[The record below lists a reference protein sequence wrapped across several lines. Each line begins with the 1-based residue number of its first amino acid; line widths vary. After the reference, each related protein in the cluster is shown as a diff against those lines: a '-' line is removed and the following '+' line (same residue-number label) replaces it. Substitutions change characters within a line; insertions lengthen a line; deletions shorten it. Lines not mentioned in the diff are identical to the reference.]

1 VKPTEL
7 IHHLVPVKILTIM
20 MILLVIVNH
29 VHTNVLLVTLKM
41 IVNSVLKTELIH
53 HYVTVHLDIMMLVLL
68 NVYHVTGDV

>member
-1 VKPTEL
+1 VK
-7 IHHLVPVKILTIM
+7 
-20 MILLVIVNH
+20 H